1 MDNKI
6 LETKRRTLAVKLEI
20 IEKRVH
26 ARKQLQIYQGQF
38 NACDFV
44 KTLSSI
50 MRRKIIRNHYLRSLK
65 CHPSSLPYPPEEGR
79 APPLG
84 GKEERTDDISDY
96 YLRLFQS
103 EFY

>member
-6 LETKRRTLAVKLEI
+6 VEKTKRRTFLDFKSL
-20 IEKRVH
+20 KRVH

-50 MRRKIIRNHYLRSLK
+50 MRRKIIRNHYLR
-65 CHPSSLPYPPEEGR
+65 
-79 APPLG
+79 
-84 GKEERTDDISDY
+84 
-96 YLRLFQS
+96 LFQS

>member
-1 MDNKI
+1 MANKI
-6 LETKRRTLAVKLEI
+6 PEKTKRRTLAVQVDFKSLKLLKL
-20 IEKRVH
+20 KRVH

-44 KTLSSI
+44 KPLSSI
-50 MRRKIIRNHYLRSLK
+50 MRRKITRNH
-65 CHPSSLPYPPEEGR
+65 
-79 APPLG
+79 
-84 GKEERTDDISDY
+84 